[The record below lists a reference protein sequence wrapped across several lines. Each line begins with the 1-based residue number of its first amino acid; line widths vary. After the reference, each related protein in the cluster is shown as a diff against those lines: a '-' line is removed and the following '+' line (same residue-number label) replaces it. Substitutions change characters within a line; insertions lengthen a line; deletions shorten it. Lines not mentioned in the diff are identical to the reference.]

1 MNKRRIPL
9 VIFAIFVLL
18 IMSISVIN
26 LPLAGVGSSQAKSN
40 DISTLLLQ
48 LEENSLN
55 EILDAFMPLVMYAW
69 PTPIPTPTATATV
82 TPTPTL
88 TPTPTPTITPTQP
101 SDTFTQCRDAGL
113 NILDGG
119 SAVDG
124 MEVTRRGRIQSMMV
138 YLDVS
143 HTFVNDLVITLE
155 QEDTNK
161 KITLLRNP
169 VTSDG
174 AICSGDNIDV
184 WLSDGYTTPVN
195 NSCFNSLIPAI
206 SGFKRPYMLL
216 FPFNGEQMAG
226 DWELVASDTRV
237 GDSGR
242 LNVWCLEFEYTP

>member
-18 IMSISVIN
+18 IMSISVVK
-26 LPLAGVGSSQAKSN
+26 LPLGGVVPSQAKSSN
-40 DISTLLLQ
+40 QPTLLFQ
-48 LEENSLN
+48 LGENSLN
-55 EILDAFMPLVMYAW
+55 GILNAFMPLVMYAW

-82 TPTPTL
+82 TPTPT
-88 TPTPTPTITPTQP
+88 PTVTPTQP

-119 SAVDG
+119 EAVDG
-124 MEVTRRGRIQSMMV
+124 MTVNRSGRIQSMMA

-169 VTSDG
+169 LTSNNE
-174 AICSGDNIDV
+174 ICSGDNIDV

-216 FPFNGEQMAG
+216 LPFNGEQMAG